1 MELTE
6 LFNQMPFVQH
16 LGIEVTEASDGF
28 AEARLPFGDHLRSHH
43 TGSVAHGGATYGLA
57 DTTGGAAVI
66 SMTGDVTPTVDM
78 RIEYLSP
85 TTTDLIATAEVIRY
99 GSSLAIAHVDVEDTD
114 GTVLRRPRAP
124 TRPTARAR
132 TRRGAR
138 TQTRS
143 ASSVSWVNQYCRL
156 PARGGRRFSRPGP
169 GVYSGATPTGS
180 GVGQ

>member
-28 AEARLPFGDHLRSHH
+28 AEARLPFSDDLRSHH
-43 TGSVAHGGATYGLA
+43 SGSVAHGGATYGLA

-85 TTTDLIATAEVIRY
+85 TTTDLIATAELIRY

-114 GTVLRRPRAP
+114 GMRVA
-124 TRPTARAR
+124 TAQGTYKTGGQGEDTPWGPDADE
-132 TRRGAR
+132 
-138 TQTRS
+138 
-143 ASSVSWVNQYCRL
+143 VSK
-156 PARGGRRFSRPGP
+156 
-169 GVYSGATPTGS
+169 
-180 GVGQ
+180 